1 MDGSRWA
8 CHCGA
13 DCHLFVNAIHG
24 EVDHA
29 RAFTEWG
36 QFFEGSGQSDR
47 TATRP
52 TNARNRSQEV
62 IDTPILMRE
71 S

>member
-47 TATRP
+47 TANRP
-52 TNARNRSQEV
+52 TDA
-62 IDTPILMRE
+62 
-71 S
+71 